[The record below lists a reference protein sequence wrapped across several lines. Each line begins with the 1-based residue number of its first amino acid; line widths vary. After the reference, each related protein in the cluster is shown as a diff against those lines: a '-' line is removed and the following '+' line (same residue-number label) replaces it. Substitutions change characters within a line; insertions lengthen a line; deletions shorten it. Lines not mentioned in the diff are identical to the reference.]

1 MHILIKSGYNI
12 SEHTLWQKGRRNDD
26 TSLGEFMKELIP
38 RTSGNV
44 YEKADKA
51 TWMVFPKEKKST
63 SFVDIMELTISD
75 NEEEPDFEGIDI
87 RDVINNIQAF
97 NEPFLS

>member
-1 MHILIKSGYNI
+1 
-12 SEHTLWQKGRRNDD
+12 
-26 TSLGEFMKELIP
+26 MKECIP

-63 SFVDIMELTISD
+63 SFVVIMELTISD
-75 NEEEPDFEGIDI
+75 NEEDTDFEGIDI
-87 RDVINNIQAF
+87 RDAIHNIQTLNKEF
-97 NEPFLS
+97 SKQSSLS

>member
-1 MHILIKSGYNI
+1 
-12 SEHTLWQKGRRNDD
+12 
-26 TSLGEFMKELIP
+26 MKERIP

-51 TWMVFPKEKKST
+51 TWMVFPKEKKTT

-75 NEEEPDFEGIDI
+75 NEEDIDVEGIDI
-87 RDVINNIQAF
+87 ADAIHNIQMF
-97 NEPFLS
+97 NEEFSKQSSLSQ